1 MRNEIYSR
9 IRQNKMKYYAEL
21 KNLNEPKNPVTITVE
36 KKPETKTPIREI
48 KPKEKNAFLQKVQ
61 EYNYKSM
68 FQKVPEAVKNGYR
81 ETLKSKALSSLKAQ
95 VKNDHEKIRQFSA
108 KVNQKIDRQTD
119 KLANG
124 VYSMSSFLFEDQ
136 NEGSSRSEY
145 TAGALVIETAGNNT
159 IEWEVDALSQPSV
172 SVYDKIGDYSDKTF
186 TWLRSLPGKFVNYI
200 TTDDLPDT
208 DYINLKSM
216 K

>member
-36 KKPETKTPIREI
+36 KKPESKTPIREI
-48 KPKEKNAFLQKVQ
+48 KPKEKNAFLKKVQ
-61 EYNYKSM
+61 EYDYKSM

-124 VYSMSSFLFEDQ
+124 VYNMSSFLFEDQ
-136 NEGSSRSEY
+136 DESNNNSAFVNGS
-145 TAGALVIETAGNNT
+145 LVVETAGNNT
-159 IEWEVDALSQPSV
+159 IEWNMEVENQPSV
-172 SVYDKIGDYSDKTF
+172 SVYDKIGVYSEKTF
-186 TWLRSLPGKFVNYI
+186 ALIRSMPGKFVNYI

-208 DYINLKSM
+208 NYINLNSM

>member
-1 MRNEIYSR
+1 
-9 IRQNKMKYYAEL
+9 MKYYAEL
-21 KNLNEPKNPVTITVE
+21 KNSNEPKNVVTITE
-36 KKPETKTPIREI
+36 DKKPETKTPIREI
-48 KPKEKNAFLQKVQ
+48 QPKGKNAFLKKVQ
-61 EYNYKSM
+61 EYDYKSM
-68 FQKVPEAVKNGYR
+68 FQKVPEAVKNGYQ

-108 KVNQKIDRQTD
+108 KVNQKIDRQTER
-119 KLANG
+119 LANG

-136 NEGSSRSEY
+136 NEGSNRSEY
-145 TAGALVIETAGNNT
+145 QATALAIESVGNNT
-159 IEWEVDALSQPSV
+159 IEWELNVQSQPSV
-172 SVYDKIGDYSDKTF
+172 SVYDKIGVYSDKTF
-186 TWLRSLPGKFVNYI
+186 TWLRSMPGKFVNYI

>member
-21 KNLNEPKNPVTITVE
+21 KNLNEPKNPVTLTVE
-36 KKPETKTPIREI
+36 KKPETKIPIRETQ
-48 KPKEKNAFLQKVQ
+48 PREKNAFLQKVQ

-95 VKNDHEKIRQFSA
+95 VKNDHKKIRQFGV

-124 VYSMSSFLFEDQ
+124 VYNMSSFLFEDQ
-136 NEGSSRSEY
+136 DESNNNSAFVNGS
-145 TAGALVIETAGNNT
+145 LVVETIGNNT
-159 IEWEVDALSQPSV
+159 IEWNVAVESQPSV
-172 SVYDKIGDYSDKTF
+172 SVYDKIGELSDKTF
-186 TWLRSLPGKFVNYI
+186 AWIRTVPGNKFLVSGYRFQV
-200 TTDDLPDT
+200 
-208 DYINLKSM
+208 
-216 K
+216 